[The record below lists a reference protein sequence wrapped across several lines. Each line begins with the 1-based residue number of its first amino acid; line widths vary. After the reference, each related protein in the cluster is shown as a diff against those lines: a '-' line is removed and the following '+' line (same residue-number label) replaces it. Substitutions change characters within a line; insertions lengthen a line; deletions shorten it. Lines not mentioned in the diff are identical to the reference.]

1 MDTEESLVSNSDE
14 MFARLKRLF
23 GNENVTREWDVA
35 KNSKDAYTREL
46 YCPRVDFAV
55 GPFNIDANID
65 YNNTLI
71 EEAYRK
77 HGKLLELLKS
87 RSDSEDKAL
96 KPNENPRCFLA
107 IEVEDKSSR
116 KHRLGSIVNA
126 SALGKIGIIVASNER
141 VFESLVKIRKY
152 LEFLE
157 KVRKTRNAPEN
168 VLIITR
174 ENFLKSLREVSQYEL
189 SIN

>member
-1 MDTEESLVSNSDE
+1 METKESLVSNSYE
-14 MFARLKRLF
+14 LFTQLKQLF
-23 GNENVTREWDVA
+23 GNENVIQEWDVA
-35 KNSKDAYTREL
+35 KNSQDAYTREL

-65 YNNTLI
+65 YNNMLI
-71 EEAYRK
+71 ERAYQKYRR
-77 HGKLLELLKS
+77 LLELLKS
-87 RSDSEDKAL
+87 RSDSEDKTL
-96 KPNENPRCFLA
+96 EPNENPRCFLV

-126 SALGKIGIIVASNER
+126 SALGKIGIIVASNQR

-157 KVRKTRNAPEN
+157 RVRKTRSAPEN
-168 VLIITR
+168 IIIITR
-174 ENFLKSLREVSQYEL
+174 ENFRKILREASV
-189 SIN
+189 